1 MKRKKENEMFEQGQ
15 GKEQEQVGEQG
26 VMGSVSNG
34 NQSVQP
40 EMYIDFDTDGMHV
53 IVEVGEAELDFL
65 LNKEEIKSLMQ
76 DMEQWIKMAQGEGQS
91 ESGANA

>member
-1 MKRKKENEMFEQGQ
+1 MKRKKENEMPEQ
-15 GKEQEQVGEQG
+15 GKEQEQVSGQE
-26 VMGSVSNG
+26 VTGSGDNG
-34 NQSVQP
+34 NQNVQP

-65 LNKEEIKSLMQ
+65 LNREEIKGLMH
-76 DMEQWIKMAQGEGQS
+76 DMEQWIGMTQGEGQS

>member
-1 MKRKKENEMFEQGQ
+1 MKRKKENEMFEQEQ
-15 GKEQEQVGEQG
+15 GKEQEQVGGQE
-26 VMGSVSNG
+26 VMGSGDNG
-34 NQSVQP
+34 QSVQP

-65 LNKEEIKSLMQ
+65 LNREEIKSLMQ
-76 DMEQWIKMAQGEGQS
+76 DMEQWLKMAQGEGQS